1 MLAQF
6 YVSGQTASGGSA
18 QIFFNNMRVFLG
30 SADNQL
36 ISSFDVLHIPA
47 PGAMALLGIARLAG
61 GRRRTA

>member
-1 MLAQF
+1 
-6 YVSGQTASGGSA
+6 
-18 QIFFNNMRVFLG
+18 MRVFLG